1 MALSLIAPL
10 TSGLCGPGYMVQVY
24 NDAIGPI
31 PIDDWVEAWMHD
43 PANSTMRLTSGTYP
57 SGGSRSVS
65 VMLGRRTRSIQAGR
79 FDQHAA
85 GFNAKITAVWYHDNG
100 AAVDSI
106 ISAGTYTWDPVG
118 GLGELIG
125 LTSSGVYS
133 NTTLSEILAAV
144 KKTLPRTN

>member
-1 MALSLIAPL
+1 MALSFIAPL
-10 TSGLCGPGYMVQVY
+10 TAGLCGPGYMVQVY

-43 PANSTMRLTSGTYP
+43 TANTTMRLTGGTYP
-57 SGGSRSVS
+57 SNGSRSVS
-65 VMLGRRTRSIQAGR
+65 VMLGQRTRRITAGR

-85 GFNAKITAVWYHDNG
+85 GYNAKITAVWYHANG

-106 ISAGTYTWDPVG
+106 TSAGTYTWDPVG

-125 LTSSGVYS
+125 VVGSGAYS
-133 NTTLSEILAAV
+133 DTTLSQILAAV
-144 KKTLPRTN
+144 SKTFPRTA